1 MIRRVL
7 AVIPLLYCLGF
18 AWFALF
24 LPQPEGLRRTDAIVV
39 FTGGPGRI
47 DRAFAM
53 LEARQ
58 AQRLFISGVARDVR
72 PVELA
77 AQYNQPLRLID
88 CCVVLGREAV
98 DTRGNGDEVAAWL
111 ARRGYNSVR
120 LITTDWHMRR
130 SRFELDRALPDNVTI
145 VADAVQSR
153 PRLSTLLVEYNKLLL
168 RWAGAAIGI

>member
-1 MIRRVL
+1 MIRRIL
-7 AVIPLLYCLGF
+7 AAVPLIYCLGF
-18 AWFALF
+18 SWFALF
-24 LPQPEGLRRTDAIVV
+24 LPQPEGPRRTDAIVV

-58 AQRLFISGVARDVR
+58 AQRLFISGVAPDVR

-77 AQYNQPLRLID
+77 VQYGQPLRLVE

-111 ARRGYNSVR
+111 ARRGYDSVR

-130 SRFELDRALPDNVTI
+130 SRFELERALPDTVTI
-145 VADAVQSR
+145 VADAVPSR
-153 PRLSTLLVEYNKLLL
+153 PRLSTLFVEYNKLLL
-168 RWAGAAIGI
+168 RWAGAVVGI